1 MSLETGSFI
10 ADLTPTNPLSSDPA
24 GQGDDHL
31 RLIKTCLQGSIPNL
45 GGILGQARRQDVAVT
60 ISSAWN
66 TSNILCTNS
75 ATATVV
81 LTTPPSASV
90 TSGFYVNI
98 EAVSAYVS
106 IVPAGA
112 DTVNGGASFAVPPG
126 STGRVWYLGSGAW
139 RANAAPAGGTS
150 QALDNLTVR
159 GTLSVSGAAH
169 MNTTLSVGGAVTL
182 GSTLSVSGAAH
193 FNSTVSIGGAAT
205 LGSTLSVSGAAT
217 FLGLVNAKAGL
228 SVSGSVVMTGGLVV
242 GGIASISA
250 AAHFNSTVSI
260 GGAAT
265 LGSTL
270 SVSGAA
276 TFLGLVNAKA
286 GLSVSGTVVL
296 ATGQIAFPATQNP
309 SSNANT
315 LDDYEE
321 GTFTPALALA
331 TPGNS
336 SFVYTT
342 QFGQY
347 TKIGDCVN
355 IRLRLVTSTFSVGS
369 TGAGQLGITGLPFTV
384 STNSTGLGGHI
395 QGLFSDKDTNGNT
408 IAGSN
413 VPAAVAN
420 LSSTDIVLLMGNQT
434 TGNGSLYIH
443 TIGISGSVGP
453 NVNKDIMLS
462 GWYK

>member
-159 GTLSVSGAAH
+159 DTLSVSGAAH

-182 GSTLSVSGAAH
+182 GSTLSVSG
-193 FNSTVSIGGAAT
+193 
-205 LGSTLSVSGAAT
+205 
-217 FLGLVNAKAGL
+217 
-228 SVSGSVVMTGGLVV
+228 
-242 GGIASISA
+242 

-384 STNSTGLGGHI
+384 SKNSTGLGGHI

>member
-228 SVSGSVVMTGGLVV
+228 SVSG
-242 GGIASISA
+242 
-250 AAHFNSTVSI
+250 
-260 GGAAT
+260 
-265 LGSTL
+265 
-270 SVSGAA
+270 
-276 TFLGLVNAKA
+276 
-286 GLSVSGTVVL
+286 TVVL

>member
-90 TSGFYVNI
+90 TSGFYFNI

-182 GSTLSVSGAAH
+182 GSTLSVSG
-193 FNSTVSIGGAAT
+193 
-205 LGSTLSVSGAAT
+205 
-217 FLGLVNAKAGL
+217 
-228 SVSGSVVMTGGLVV
+228 
-242 GGIASISA
+242 